1 MPHHSQP
8 PPHPPGQ
15 PPRPAAP
22 PHRETPP
29 PHRPAPPPY
38 RPASPPYP
46 GDYLM
51 PWQSSPP
58 PPPPRPSAP
67 RPGSAPAPGHHS
79 DLRRLRTAYRLL
91 RRVSTLTALGY
102 FTLFLLLSGYAPAL
116 MTRSVGDGG
125 LTIGLLLGLC
135 QLPVT
140 LAAVALYEWTARR
153 TVDPLGAGLRDRAG
167 RLCHDTTRTPAHNRR
182 TGAGR

>member
-1 MPHHSQP
+1 MPHPPQP
-8 PPHPPGQ
+8 PPPPPG
-15 PPRPAAP
+15 RS
-22 PHRETPP
+22 PH
-29 PHRPAPPPY
+29 PHRPAP
-38 RPASPPYP
+38 PPYP

-58 PPPPRPSAP
+58 PPPPRPPAP
-67 RPGSAPAPGHHS
+67 AAGSAPAPGHHS
-79 DLRRLRTAYRLL
+79 DLRRLRTAYRRL

-116 MTRSVGDGG
+116 MTRPVGDGG
-125 LTIGLLLGLC
+125 LTTGLLLGLC

-140 LAAVALYEWTARR
+140 LAAVAVYEWTAHR
-153 TVDPLGAGLRDRAG
+153 TVDPLSAGLRDRAG
-167 RLCHDTTRTPAHNRR
+167 TPRDDTARTPGGHHG

>member
-8 PPHPPGQ
+8 PPHPPRQ
-15 PPRPAAP
+15 SQRTHHP
-22 PHRETPP
+22 TPP
-29 PHRPAPPPY
+29 P
-38 RPASPPYP
+38 YP
-46 GDYLM
+46 RDYLM

-58 PPPPRPSAP
+58 PPPPRPPAPSAN
-67 RPGSAPAPGHHS
+67 SAPAPGHHS

-116 MTRSVGDGG
+116 MTRPVGDGG
-125 LTIGLLLGLC
+125 LTTGLLLGLC

-140 LAAVALYEWTARR
+140 LAAVAVYEWTARR
-153 TVDPLGAGLRDRAG
+153 TVDPLSAGLRDRAG
-167 RLCHDTTRTPAHNRR
+167 RLHPGTGAVPAEDRR
-182 TGAGR
+182 TGADR

>member
-8 PPHPPGQ
+8 PPPPPPHPP
-15 PPRPAAP
+15 R
-22 PHRETPP
+22 
-29 PHRPAPPPY
+29 PHRPAP
-38 RPASPPYP
+38 PPYP

-58 PPPPRPSAP
+58 PPPPRRPAP
-67 RPGSAPAPGHHS
+67 ATSPAPAPGHHS

-116 MTRSVGDGG
+116 MTRPVGDGG
-125 LTIGLLLGLC
+125 LTTGLLLGLC

-140 LAAVALYEWTARR
+140 LAAVAVYEWTAHR
-153 TVDPLGAGLRDRAG
+153 TVDPLSAGLRDRAG
-167 RLCHDTTRTPAHNRR
+167 RLRHDTGRSPAGDHG